1 MGDSC
6 ETAAMSKQNIATWE
20 ERFAGDEYI
29 FGTAPNEFVTR
40 EAGRLRPGA
49 DVLCVADGEGRNST
63 WLAEQGHRVHAAE
76 ATANAITKAKAL
88 AADRG
93 VEVRHEQ
100 IDLETWDW
108 PVAAYD
114 GVVAIFIQFTDPIGR
129 ARMFAQMAAAL
140 RPGGVLLLEGYGP
153 RQLEYGTGG
162 PKSLDHLYT
171 VEELRTAFPTLRVEL
186 LEEYDRVLD
195 EGPRHRG
202 MSALVDLVA
211 VAGD

>member
-1 MGDSC
+1 
-6 ETAAMSKQNIATWE
+6 MSKLNIQTWE

-40 EAGRLRPGA
+40 EAGRLKPGA
-49 DVLCVADGEGRNST
+49 EVLCVADGEGRNST
-63 WLAEQGHRVHAAE
+63 WLAEQGHRVHAVE
-76 ATANAITKAKAL
+76 AAANAIAKAKAL
-88 AADRG
+88 AAERG
-93 VEVRHEQ
+93 VEVHHEQ
-100 IDLETWDW
+100 VDLEAWDW

-114 GVVAIFIQFTDPIGR
+114 AVVAIFIQFTDPVGR
-129 ARMFAQMAAAL
+129 AQMFGQMAATL

-153 RQLEYGTGG
+153 SQLAYGTGG

-171 VEELRTAFPTLRVEL
+171 LDELRTAFPTLRVEL
-186 LEEYDRVLD
+186 LEEYDRELD

-211 VAGD
+211 IAS

>member
-1 MGDSC
+1 
-6 ETAAMSKQNIATWE
+6 MSKLNIETWE

-29 FGTAPNEFVTR
+29 FGTAPNAFVTR
-40 EAGRLRPGA
+40 EAGRLKPGA

-63 WLAEQGHRVHAAE
+63 WLAEQGHRVHAVE
-76 ATANAITKAKAL
+76 ATTNAIVKAKAL
-88 AADRG
+88 AAERG
-93 VEVRHEQ
+93 VEVHHEQ
-100 IDLETWDW
+100 VDLEAWDW

-114 GVVAIFIQFTDPIGR
+114 AVVAIFIQFTDPIGR
-129 ARMFAQMAAAL
+129 ARMFAQMATAL

-153 RQLEYGTGG
+153 GQLAYGTGG

-171 VEELRTAFPTLRVEL
+171 LDELRTAFPTLRVEL
-186 LEEYDRVLD
+186 LEEYDRELD

-211 VAGD
+211 IAS